1 MDMVQTKELRFCVW
15 IRIYS

>member
-1 MDMVQTKELRFCVW
+1 MVQTKELRFCVW